1 MTEEDVMEPIRE
13 AMGRERLRD
22 LMDQADVNR
31 RAAGRRL
38 GLRRPVRRTG
48 EER

>member
-1 MTEEDVMEPIRE
+1 MEPIRE
-13 AMGRERLRD
+13 ALGRERLRD
-22 LMDQADVNR
+22 LMDQAETGR
-31 RAAGRRL
+31 RAAGRRR